1 MANTKFD
8 SFKLSGNSQVYDI
21 DLPRDTDLR
30 IRSGTF
36 DDLLLVAKH
45 IGERNLEQGINIGFN
60 SIDCY
65 NKSFTEPI
73 LYSLGV
79 NSALFNV
86 PIKIGIRD
94 SGTGIS
100 ATYSLEDYIKKIH
113 NENTTPP
120 TLVSHQLN
128 FASRNNVETSGSL
141 LTPIID
147 NIPAPIDVTNY
158 TTRLEFSGSTSVDL
172 GPSIFSGPLTFPGSS
187 HLSDSTFSATCRPL
201 YIFFSTKLIKASSGD
216 FEFRVQGT
224 GFRLWLYP
232 IKISNAQLI
241 QNSRAV
247 SANYIVGF
255 DEASGIT
262 EYSIDHSF
270 TEGDYLIIKDNYHKI
285 SL

>member
-8 SFKLSGNSQVYDI
+8 SFKLSGNNQVYDI

-36 DDLLLVAKH
+36 DDLLLVAKN
-45 IGERNLEQGINIGFN
+45 IGEGDLEQGINIDFN

-86 PIKIGIRD
+86 PIKIGIRG

-100 ATYSLEDYIKKIH
+100 TTYSLEDYIKKIH
-113 NENTTPP
+113 NENTTAP

-128 FASRNNVETSGSL
+128 FISSRNGETSGSL

-147 NIPAPIDVTNY
+147 NVNIPIDLTNY
-158 TTRLEFSGSTSVDL
+158 TTRLTFSGSTSVDL
-172 GPSIFSGPLTFPGSS
+172 GPSIFSGPLSFPGSS
-187 HLSDSTFSATCRPL
+187 HLSDSALSDTCRPL
-201 YIFFSTKLIKASSGD
+201 YIFFSTKLTKVSSGT
-216 FEFRVQGT
+216 FEVLVEGT

-241 QNSRAV
+241 QNNRAV
-247 SANYIVGF
+247 SASYIVGF

-262 EYSIDHSF
+262 EYSIDSSF
-270 TEGDYLIIKDNYHKI
+270 TERDYFIIKDNYHKI
-285 SL
+285 S